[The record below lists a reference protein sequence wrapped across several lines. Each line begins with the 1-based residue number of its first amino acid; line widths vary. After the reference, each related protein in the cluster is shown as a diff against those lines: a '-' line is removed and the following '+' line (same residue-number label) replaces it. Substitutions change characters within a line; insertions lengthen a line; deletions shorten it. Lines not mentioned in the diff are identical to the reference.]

1 MEKPG
6 LVYCAGVL
14 KSEHWI
20 SPSVKK
26 ENRNVQHVLSRYEH
40 ELECVSR
47 HIDGQPHRLH
57 YEVLKRHHVRL
68 LKVYRCIADD
78 HGLTTLAT
86 IDKKPTKSQM
96 AIRQGAEQAANE
108 VKQNDDDISM
118 ESSSNEPTAQ
128 EQAARKE

>member
-6 LVYCAGVL
+6 VIYCASVL
-14 KSEHWI
+14 QSQHWT

-26 ENRNVQHVLSRYEH
+26 ENRNVKHVLNRYEH
-40 ELECVSR
+40 ELESVSR

-57 YEVLKRHHVRL
+57 YEVLKRHYMRL
-68 LKVYRCIADD
+68 LKVYKCIATD
-78 HGLTTLAT
+78 HNLTTLAT
-86 IDKKPTKSQM
+86 IDIKPTKTQL

-108 VKQNDDDISM
+108 VKQNDDDILM

-128 EQAARKE
+128 KQAARKE